1 MFDMED
7 HKWVK
12 TRVIMNGKV
21 VESDALYGG
30 TLDSDDSDIP
40 KVKTIGSRMGHCIST
55 VFQQTSDRYSMTNH
69 YSSSNRSG
77 LTSKMPKDKL
87 RRGMWI
93 HERTFSKEETSKGR
107 EFKEGFYMFGG

>member
-1 MFDMED
+1 MDDFNLFDMED

-55 VFQQTSDRYSMTNH
+55 VF
-69 YSSSNRSG
+69 
-77 LTSKMPKDKL
+77 
-87 RRGMWI
+87 
-93 HERTFSKEETSKGR
+93 
-107 EFKEGFYMFGG
+107 